1 MRNIVTLTKSYHT
14 FDLTFLT
21 TIIKVRN
28 VDFRRMR
35 DRGQTSERGQTS
47 TNRTIHSKVIF
58 SILAILTIIFV
69 YQIGIM
75 VDADALTR
83 YYNCTTRVANKNG
96 TLSLQNIE
104 NCYDQIFKGAKQAEK
119 DEADTVKTIPPLE

>member
-1 MRNIVTLTKSYHT
+1 MCNIVTLTKSYHI

-21 TIIKVRN
+21 AIIKVRN

-35 DRGQTSERGQTS
+35 DRGQTST
-47 TNRTIHSKVIF
+47 TRTIPSKVIF
-58 SILAILTIIFV
+58 PILAILTIIFV

-119 DEADTVKTIPPLE
+119 DEAETVKTIPPLH

>member
-1 MRNIVTLTKSYHT
+1 MRNIVTLTKSYHI

-35 DRGQTSERGQTS
+35 DRGQTST
-47 TNRTIHSKVIF
+47 TRTIHSKIIF
-58 SILAILTIIFV
+58 PILAILTIIFV

-75 VDADALTR
+75 VNADALTR

-119 DEADTVKTIPPLE
+119 DEAETVKTIPPLE